1 VGAWGCVGQEITL
14 PHSQALLLQRRLVNG
29 FCIVERNE
37 LKGHAAACN
46 ALCVQHAAK
55 WNNLAAP
62 RPLLTVDAALRTRR
76 QGDVLEIHL
85 APHVRDVPLH
95 ELLAALDALA
105 QGLAAD
111 RYRHHQPTC
120 SC

>member
-1 VGAWGCVGQEITL
+1 M